1 MNEHSAKV
9 MSKIADR
16 SAGWAVLAIF
26 LHRLP
31 LIISAVVGTAGAAS
45 IIRFSM

>member
-9 MSKIADR
+9 MSKIADQ

-26 LHRLP
+26 VHRLP
-31 LIISAVVGTAGAAS
+31 LIIGAIFGTAGAAS
-45 IIRFSM
+45 ILRFLM